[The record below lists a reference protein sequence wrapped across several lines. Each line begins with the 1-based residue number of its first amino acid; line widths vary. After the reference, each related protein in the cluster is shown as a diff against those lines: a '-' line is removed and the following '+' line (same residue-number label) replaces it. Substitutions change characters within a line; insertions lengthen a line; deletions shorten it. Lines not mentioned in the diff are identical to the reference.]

1 MSKRQ
6 YTEEPNR
13 TRRGSAVGWIVLVL
27 LCLVAAGIIYLR
39 GTVDREDSRP
49 EENPAATETAA
60 PAQAA
65 ENPVMPAAE
74 PAAVTGAEN
83 TVDSTAAGSTQSTS
97 ATPAPKNEPPIWFP
111 ASGQTTQ
118 TTSETAAGSAGTQSS
133 SAAAGS
139 AATPAPAAPV
149 PTASAA
155 PAQQPTPTPVQNS
168 TDSGSLNI
176 TLEENEL
183 PLF

>member
-1 MSKRQ
+1 MKQSVGKR
-6 YTEEPNR
+6 NKAR
-13 TRRGSAVGWIVLVL
+13 KRSAVGWIVLAL

-39 GTVDREDSRP
+39 GTVDREDSLP

-60 PAQAA
+60 PAQTT
-65 ENPVMPAAE
+65 EEPVLPGAE
-74 PAAVTGAEN
+74 PTDKGAEN
-83 TVDSTAAGSTQSTS
+83 TVDSTAAGSTQSAS

-118 TTSETAAGSAGTQSS
+118 TTSEAAAGSAGTQTS